1 MSQKRLNKGVES
13 SPTNDFVRY
22 NTVQNLCLQHPYGCY
37 FFNPPQVDFLTANL
51 PSHSVILRGE
61 NKMAT
66 DKTKRIE
73 IRITAEEK
81 EKLIEKAQL
90 SNLSVSQYLLALS
103 EERKLVVNEKI
114 PNLLL
119 EITRI
124 GTNINQIAHVANS
137 QKFVTTK
144 QLDEVIKLMGDV
156 SIYMQKIL
164 SEIYN
169 SDEHNFKTLERK
181 IDMLIERTEKN
192 GNS

>member
-1 MSQKRLNKGVES
+1 M
-13 SPTNDFVRY
+13 P
-22 NTVQNLCLQHPYGCY
+22 
-37 FFNPPQVDFLTANL
+37 
-51 PSHSVILRGE
+51 
-61 NKMAT
+61 T
-66 DKTKRIE
+66 DKTERIG
-73 IRITAEEK
+73 IRMSPEEK

>member
-1 MSQKRLNKGVES
+1 MPK
-13 SPTNDFVRY
+13 
-22 NTVQNLCLQHPYGCY
+22 
-37 FFNPPQVDFLTANL
+37 
-51 PSHSVILRGE
+51 E
-61 NKMAT
+61 NKSET
-66 DKTKRIE
+66 IF
-73 IRITAEEK
+73 IRVTPKEK
-81 EKLIEKAQL
+81 ENLKAKAEL
-90 SNLSVSQYLLALS
+90 ANLSVSQYIVALS

-124 GTNINQIAHVANS
+124 GTNINQIAHVGNS

>member
-1 MSQKRLNKGVES
+1 VPK
-13 SPTNDFVRY
+13 
-22 NTVQNLCLQHPYGCY
+22 
-37 FFNPPQVDFLTANL
+37 
-51 PSHSVILRGE
+51 E
-61 NKMAT
+61 NKSET
-66 DKTKRIE
+66 IF
-73 IRITAEEK
+73 IRVTPKEK
-81 EKLIEKAQL
+81 ENLKAKAEL
-90 SNLSVSQYLLALS
+90 ANLSVSQYIVALS

-124 GTNINQIAHVANS
+124 GTNINQIAHVGNS

>member
-1 MSQKRLNKGVES
+1 M
-13 SPTNDFVRY
+13 
-22 NTVQNLCLQHPYGCY
+22 
-37 FFNPPQVDFLTANL
+37 
-51 PSHSVILRGE
+51 
-61 NKMAT
+61 
-66 DKTKRIE
+66 
-73 IRITAEEK
+73 
-81 EKLIEKAQL
+81 
-90 SNLSVSQYLLALS
+90 
-103 EERKLVVNEKI
+103 
-114 PNLLL
+114 L

-144 QLDEVIKLMGDV
+144 QLDEVIKMMGDV

>member
-1 MSQKRLNKGVES
+1 MPK
-13 SPTNDFVRY
+13 
-22 NTVQNLCLQHPYGCY
+22 
-37 FFNPPQVDFLTANL
+37 
-51 PSHSVILRGE
+51 E
-61 NKMAT
+61 NKSET
-66 DKTKRIE
+66 IF
-73 IRITAEEK
+73 IRVTPKEK
-81 EKLIEKAQL
+81 ENLKAKAEL
-90 SNLSVSQYLLALS
+90 ANLSVSQYIVALS

-124 GTNINQIAHVANS
+124 GTNINQIAHVGNS

-181 IDMLIERTEKN
+181 IDMQIERTEKN

>member
-1 MSQKRLNKGVES
+1 MPK
-13 SPTNDFVRY
+13 
-22 NTVQNLCLQHPYGCY
+22 
-37 FFNPPQVDFLTANL
+37 
-51 PSHSVILRGE
+51 E
-61 NKMAT
+61 NKSET
-66 DKTKRIE
+66 IF
-73 IRITAEEK
+73 IRVTPKEK
-81 EKLIEKAQL
+81 ENLKAKAEL
-90 SNLSVSQYLLALS
+90 ANLSVSHYIVALS